1 MLRSSAREILG
12 NVLVQLQLQA
22 QLVVLDIVQDAVIR
36 PKKVELYRPDDPI
49 EQHLFQIHAHLIP
62 PLATS
67 TNRR

>member
-1 MLRSSAREILG
+1 
-12 NVLVQLQLQA
+12 
-22 QLVVLDIVQDAVIR
+22 VIR